1 MWNTGC
7 RMIGNGLTVP
17 INIVDGEDLH
27 FAITVPPGGAA
38 DFNDVIFPW
47 CKNGKEIR
55 EKAFRVSNVLT
66 GASMPFMYLFQD
78 YQINM
83 IGFTLF
89 SDDDSD
95 LWGLGKTID
104 DGVMS
109 TNHLGPMPSIDIFVM
124 PNKVFGLPATTNNMV
139 FLQVLGY
146 AIGILGAA
154 GSIAQA
160 AAAAGGGSGAAGSAA
175 AGASALT
182 SDPTRVPSH
191 RPVKVVR
198 KRSGLR
204 HLKKSGTGRK

>member
-1 MWNTGC
+1 QRGFRYVASGARTMRAWLCIWLSLNADCWAASCASRASSDSFFHFLPLNLLGGPSMWNTGC

-27 FAITVPPGGAA
+27 FAITVPHGGAA

-109 TNHLGPMPSIDIFVM
+109 
-124 PNKVFGLPATTNNMV
+124 
-139 FLQVLGY
+139 
-146 AIGILGAA
+146 
-154 GSIAQA
+154 
-160 AAAAGGGSGAAGSAA
+160 
-175 AGASALT
+175 
-182 SDPTRVPSH
+182 
-191 RPVKVVR
+191 
-198 KRSGLR
+198 
-204 HLKKSGTGRK
+204 